1 MSPIRVV
8 IADDHGI
15 VRAGIRALLQNLSGV
30 TVVGEASN
38 GREVL
43 GLVDRLRPDIVLLD
57 IAMPELSGLEAAARI
72 KRDYENVRVIMLSMH
87 PDREYVLRALRAG
100 ASGYMIKGG
109 RGEELELALL
119 AVADGEMYL
128 SPQVSK
134 YLVQDFIEHHSQDKT
149 NVERL
154 TPRQREI
161 LQLIGE
167 GHTRKDIALKL
178 NISVKTF
185 DKFRAQLLHVLRVK
199 DNAGLIRAAIAM
211 SLVSPSDASQ
221 ADTVRGGER

>member
-1 MSPIRVV
+1 MPIRVV

-30 TVVGEASN
+30 TVVGEADN

-119 AVADGEMYL
+119 AVAGGDMYL
-128 SPQVSK
+128 SPQVTK

-149 NVERL
+149 NAERL

-185 DKFRAQLLHVLRVK
+185 DKFRAQLLHALGVN
-199 DNAGLIRAAIAM
+199 DNAGLIRTAIAM
-211 SLVSPSDASQ
+211 SLVNPPDASQ
-221 ADTVRGGER
+221 DDKVNGMKR